1 MLPIRRYRRFGNML
15 LISRDEGVRYR
26 DYGSGDVKRML
37 CGAIALCLIPC
48 APLYAEGPTINEVK
62 GQIFDAKML
71 QQTFAAGLKHCN
83 ELNGTN
89 FFFPPRDRV
98 LDLDEYHRS
107 LENLAKQQVYN
118 PERKRPWTQEDAAER
133 WEQVQRQA
141 VKDKEN
147 CQMVASLPDLE
158 KQLDDLEKTA
168 TTAQKKD

>member
-1 MLPIRRYRRFGNML
+1 ML
-15 LISRDEGVRYR
+15 LISGDEGVCYR
-26 DYGSGDVKRML
+26 DYGRRDVKRML

-48 APLYAEGPTINEVK
+48 GQLYAEGPTINEVK

-71 QQTFAAGLKHCN
+71 KETFAAGLKHCN
-83 ELNGTN
+83 ELNGSN

-118 PERKRPWTQEDAAER
+118 PERKRPWTKEDAAER

-141 VKDKEN
+141 IKDKEN
-147 CQMVASLPDLE
+147 CQLVASLPELE
-158 KQLDDLEKTA
+158 KRLSDMEKA

>member
-1 MLPIRRYRRFGNML
+1 M
-15 LISRDEGVRYR
+15 
-26 DYGSGDVKRML
+26 KRTL
-37 CGAIALCLIPC
+37 CGAIALCLSPC
-48 APLYAEGPTINEVK
+48 IQLHAEGPTINEIK

-71 QQTFAAGLKHCN
+71 AETFKAGLKHCN
-83 ELNGTN
+83 ELNGAN

-107 LENLAKQQVYN
+107 LDNLAKQQVYN
-118 PERKRPWTQEDAAER
+118 PERRRPWSKEDAAER

-147 CQMVASLPDLE
+147 CQLVASLPDLE
-158 KQLDDLEKTA
+158 KQLEDMETKA

>member
-1 MLPIRRYRRFGNML
+1 
-15 LISRDEGVRYR
+15 
-26 DYGSGDVKRML
+26 VKRLL

-48 APLYAEGPTINEVK
+48 GHLYAEGPTINEVK

-118 PERKRPWTQEDAAER
+118 PERRRPWTKEDAAER

-141 VKDKEN
+141 TQDKEN
-147 CQMVASLPDLE
+147 CQVVANLPGLE
-158 KQLDDLEKTA
+158 KQLEDLENKA
-168 TTAQKKD
+168 ATAQKKD